1 LIVTNQEKKLKKY
14 LTIAI
19 LLIVLLITGMIV
31 KTLLHPFAH
40 VATSSSNIIEIPELT
55 PSQIQRFSRG
65 IQIATVSESDYSKTN
80 FAPFKAYIQFL
91 KQSYPLVFQKMG
103 FTTVNDYGLIL
114 HWKGKDSS
122 LKPLLFLS
130 HYDVVAPGDS
140 EGWEAGAFSG
150 KLKDGKVYGRGTLDM
165 KNMLHGLLEA
175 STILLEKGFLP
186 ERDIYFAFGQDE
198 EVGGLDGALK
208 IAEYFKSE
216 EINFDAVFDE
226 GGIVVEAGSIK
237 GVDKDIALVGVA
249 EKGFLSARIT
259 VKGLGGH
266 SSMPPLESAMGKA
279 ARIMLNLEKN
289 QFPSRL
295 IPSIENFLNQI
306 GGSMGFST
314 RFAIANLWVMK
325 PILLNQLSKNP
336 PTNAI
341 TRTTT
346 ALTMMKGSDG
356 TNVLSPEVEFVANFR
371 LLPGETIE
379 DVKKHIYQQAEGYEI
394 EIEEVS
400 NTRNPSKESSTN
412 THGYKKLKD
421 TIHKVYPQA
430 IISPYITIGGTDAFK
445 YEIVS
450 ENIYRFNPILLNGP
464 EQRSIHNQNEY
475 ISLDNYKRTIFFFE
489 TMISDY
495 DTNEN
500 E

>member
-1 LIVTNQEKKLKKY
+1 MKRILGLI
-14 LTIAI
+14 I
-19 LLIVLLITGMIV
+19 LLLVVLLFGMV
-31 KTLLHPFAH
+31 LKTIFHPFAEST
-40 VATSSSNIIEIPELT
+40 TSETTGLDIPELT
-55 PSQIQRFSRG
+55 SDQIQRFSRG
-65 IQIATVSESDYSKTN
+65 IQIATVSDSEYSKTN
-80 FAPFKAYIQFL
+80 FLPFKKYIQFL
-91 KQSYPLVFQKMG
+91 KQNYPLIFQKMN
-103 FTTVNDYGLIL
+103 FYTINDYGLIL
-114 HWKGKDSS
+114 HWKGRDSN

-130 HYDVVAPGDS
+130 HYDVVAPGDPD
-140 EGWEAGAFSG
+140 GWKAPAFSG
-150 KLKDGKVYGRGTLDM
+150 KIKDGKIYGRGTLDM

-175 STILLEKGFLP
+175 STNLLEKEFQP
-186 ERDIYFAFGQDE
+186 ERDVYFAFGQDE
-198 EVGGLDGALK
+198 EVGGLDGALI
-208 IAEYFKSE
+208 IAEHFKSE
-216 EINFDAVFDE
+216 GISFDSVFDE

-237 GVDKDIALVGVA
+237 GVDADIALIGVA

-289 QFPSRL
+289 QFPSRI

-314 RFAIANLWVMK
+314 RFAIANLWIMK

-336 PTNAI
+336 ATNAI

-371 LLPGETIE
+371 LLPGETID
-379 DVKKHIYQQAEGYEI
+379 DVKKHIDKAAEGYDI

-400 NTRNPSKESSTN
+400 NTRNPSKVSSTD
-412 THGYKKLKD
+412 THGYKILKN
-421 TIHKVYPQA
+421 TVRKIYPKA

-450 ENIYRFNPILLNGP
+450 ENIYRFNPILLNSN

-475 ISLDNYKRTIFFFE
+475 ISLENYKRTIFFFE
-489 TMISDY
+489 TMLKNY
-495 DTNEN
+495 DETLTGNTK
-500 E
+500 